1 MFSQLIHLV
10 LKYIYVQVN
19 EIHIQLRN
27 LSSIDSLN
35 DQFALV
41 QKLFDWFLYQ
51 LAS

>member
-1 MFSQLIHLV
+1 MLENNLNMCLCSANLYIV

-41 QKLFDWFLYQ
+41 
-51 LAS
+51 